1 MKQHQNF
8 DIPQKYLEIYK
19 TIVKNGY
26 EAYFVGGCVRN
37 LLMGLP
43 VKDWDIATSAK
54 PQEIQAIFDS
64 SFYDNT
70 FGTVGI
76 PLENKE
82 IVEVTTYRSE
92 SEYKDRRHPGK
103 IEWGKTIEDDLKRR
117 DFTMNAIAFSP
128 KDQLF
133 MDPFDG
139 KKDIKSKLIKCVGNP
154 NERFSEDA
162 LRLLRA
168 VRFSSELDFEI
179 EKETLRA
186 IKNASQHLKQVS
198 SERIRIELLK
208 ILASQKSWEGIVC
221 LIDTGLMLYIIP
233 ELLEGLNVSQ
243 ERPGRHHTEDV
254 LTHNLLSLKFCPST
268 DSLVRFATLIHDVGK
283 PRVEGQDENGL
294 VIFYNHE
301 IAGAKMAWDICD
313 RLKFSKKEREKIVTL
328 VRWHMFSV
336 DEHITDSAVR
346 RFIRRVGYENVKD
359 IIDLRIGDRLGSGT
373 KEAESWR
380 LKKFKERIES
390 ELGPKPFSMEDMEID
405 GNDIMKELN
414 LKPGPK
420 VGTILEQLFG
430 EVDEDLSKNKKD
442 YLLNRVREI
451 NNEQS

>member
-8 DIPQKYLEIYK
+8 DIPQKYLELYEAILK
-19 TIVKNGY
+19 KGY
-26 EAYFVGGCVRN
+26 EAYFVGGSVRN

-43 VKDWDIATSAK
+43 VKDWDIATNAK
-54 PQEIQAIFDS
+54 PEEIQKIFS
-64 SFYDNT
+64 NSFYDNT

-76 PLENKE
+76 PLVDKE
-82 IVEVTTYRSE
+82 VVEITTYRSE
-92 SEYKDRRHPGK
+92 SEYADRRHPEK
-103 IEWGKTIEDDLKRR
+103 IEWGKTIEEDLKRR
-117 DFTMNAIAFSP
+117 DFTMNAIAYSP

-133 MDPFDG
+133 IDPFDG
-139 KKDIKSKLIKCVGNP
+139 KKDIEKKLIKCVGNP
-154 NERFSEDA
+154 SERFSEDA

-168 VRFSSELDFEI
+168 VRFSSELGFEI
-179 EKETLRA
+179 DKDTLGA
-186 IKNASQHLKQVS
+186 IKNNSQHLKQVS

-208 ILASQKSWEGIVC
+208 TLACQRAWEGTIC
-221 LIDTGLMLYIIP
+221 LIETGLMLYIIP

-268 DSLVRFATLIHDVGK
+268 DPLVKFSTLIHDIGK
-283 PRVEGQDENGL
+283 PRVESQDENNL

-301 IAGAKMAWDICD
+301 IEGAKMAWDICD
-313 RLKFSKKEREKIVTL
+313 RLKFSRKEREKVVTL

-336 DEHITDSAVR
+336 DEHITDAAIR

-390 ELGPKPFSMEDMEID
+390 ELGPKPFSMEDMTID
-405 GNDIMKELN
+405 GNDVMNELN

-420 VGTILEQLFG
+420 VGTILEQLFN
-430 EVDEDLSKNKKD
+430 EVDEDLSKNKRD
-442 YLLNRVREI
+442 YLLNRIREI
-451 NNEQS
+451 NNEQG